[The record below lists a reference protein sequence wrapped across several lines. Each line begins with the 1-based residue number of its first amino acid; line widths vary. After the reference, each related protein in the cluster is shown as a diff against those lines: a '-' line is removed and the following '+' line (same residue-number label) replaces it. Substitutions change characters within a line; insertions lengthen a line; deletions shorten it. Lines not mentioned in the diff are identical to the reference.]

1 MMREQEQYQP
11 TGPLKIAITESGYN
25 QLKKNYTLDSSCNLI
40 WMPWLHLIIAR
51 NSTMFDVMVSMRR
64 PLLVSM
70 ILDLSGVVELGLP
83 CKIVVSVLS
92 TIHNEEVVVDKR
104 VSVS

>member
-1 MMREQEQYQP
+1 
-11 TGPLKIAITESGYN
+11 
-25 QLKKNYTLDSSCNLI
+25 
-40 WMPWLHLIIAR
+40 
-51 NSTMFDVMVSMRR
+51 MFDVMVSMRR